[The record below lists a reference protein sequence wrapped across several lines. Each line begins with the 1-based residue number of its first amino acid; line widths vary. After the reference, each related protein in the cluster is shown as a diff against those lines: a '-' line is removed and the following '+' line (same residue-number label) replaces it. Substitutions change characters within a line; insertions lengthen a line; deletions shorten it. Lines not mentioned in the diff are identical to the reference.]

1 MKDAIS
7 KLTAS
12 KDLIG
17 AVRCGMRD
25 EVIAILDKDVRFS
38 FFNFCKAKLYFKF
51 VFHDDLLATTI

>member
-25 EVIAILDKDVRFS
+25 EVIAILDKDVRVIIIYLGI
-38 FFNFCKAKLYFKF
+38 A
-51 VFHDDLLATTI
+51 

>member
-25 EVIAILDKDVRFS
+25 EVIAILDKDVSLLS
-38 FFNFCKAKLYFKF
+38 FII
-51 VFHDDLLATTI
+51 LAECYSLKRCQSA

>member
-17 AVRCGMRD
+17 AVRCGIHD
-25 EVIAILDKDVRFS
+25 EVISILDKDVS
-38 FFNFCKAKLYFKF
+38 LM
-51 VFHDDLLATTI
+51 VDLCVL

>member
-38 FFNFCKAKLYFKF
+38 LFSFCKAKCYSLKGRQS
-51 VFHDDLLATTI
+51 T